1 MSDPW
6 LGLLLVKMATAAGIV
21 VGCSVIAERSGPLLA
36 AMIATLPIS
45 IGPVLV
51 FLALD
56 HDAAFLSQT
65 VLASMGA
72 NLATASMVLVHVLMA
87 QRHGAMLS
95 LGAALALW
103 AVVATALRF
112 VQLPA
117 VAIILATILAY
128 GGLHRLFQP
137 YLDIRPAA
145 APARLWYAIPLRAGC
160 VALLAGTVTV
170 ASSHVGSGW
179 SGTLAALP
187 VVFSSLIAMLQPLI
201 GGPAMAA
208 IVANSALGLMG
219 FGLALAAVH
228 AAAMPLGSW
237 PALLIGLLISVA
249 WNLGLMGLRARRAPA
264 GATRPRTAH
273 R

>member
-1 MSDPW
+1 VSDPW
-6 LGLLLVKMATAAGIV
+6 LGLLLVKMMSAAGIV
-21 VGCSVIAERSGPLLA
+21 VGCSLIAERSGPLLA

-56 HDAAFLSQT
+56 HDATFLSQA
-65 VLASMGA
+65 VFASMGA
-72 NLATASMVLVHVLMA
+72 NLATAAMVLVHVLMA
-87 QRHGAMLS
+87 QRHGTMAS
-95 LGAALALW
+95 LGTALALW
-103 AVVATALRF
+103 AVAATAMSF
-112 VQLPA
+112 VQLPPL
-117 VAIILATILAY
+117 AIILASILAY
-128 GGLHRLFQP
+128 GGLHRLFRP

-145 APARLWYAIPLRAGC
+145 PPARLWYAIPLRAGC

-170 ASSHVGSGW
+170 ASSHVGSAW

-219 FGLALAAVH
+219 FGVALAAVH
-228 AAAMPLGSW
+228 AAAVPLGSW
-237 PALLIGLLISVA
+237 LALLLGLLISVG
-249 WNLGLMGLRARRAPA
+249 WNLALMGLRARRAPV
-264 GATRPRTAH
+264 GARRPQTA
-273 R
+273 RR

>member
-1 MSDPW
+1 VSDPW
-6 LGLLLVKMATAAGIV
+6 LGLLLIKMMSAAGIV
-21 VGCSVIAERSGPLLA
+21 VGCSLIAERSGPLLA

-56 HDAAFLSQT
+56 HDATFISQA
-65 VLASMGA
+65 VFASMGA
-72 NLATASMVLVHVLMA
+72 NLATAAMVLVHVLMA
-87 QRHGAMLS
+87 QRHGTVAS
-95 LGAALALW
+95 LGTALALW
-103 AVVATALRF
+103 AVVATAMRF
-112 VQLPA
+112 VQLPT
-117 VAIILATILAY
+117 VAIILASILAY
-128 GGLHRLFQP
+128 GGLHHLFRP

-145 APARLWYAIPLRAGC
+145 PPERLWYAIPLRAAC

-170 ASSHVGSGW
+170 ASSHVGSAW

-219 FGLALAAVH
+219 FGVALAAVH
-228 AAAMPLGSW
+228 AAAVPLGSW
-237 PALLIGLLISVA
+237 LALLIGLLISVG
-249 WNLGLMGLRARRAPA
+249 WNLALMALRARGAPA
-264 GATRPRTAH
+264 GARR

>member
-6 LGLLLVKMATAAGIV
+6 LGLLLIKMMSAAGIV
-21 VGCSVIAERSGPLLA
+21 VGCSLIAERSGPLLA

-56 HDAAFLSQT
+56 HDATFISQA
-65 VLASMGA
+65 VFASMGA
-72 NLATASMVLVHVLMA
+72 NLATAATVLVHVLMA
-87 QRHGAMLS
+87 QRHGTVAS
-95 LGAALALW
+95 LGTALALW
-103 AVVATALRF
+103 AVVATVMRF

-128 GGLHRLFQP
+128 GGLHRLFRP

-145 APARLWYAIPLRAGC
+145 PPTRLWYAIPLRAAC

-170 ASSHVGSGW
+170 ASSHVGSAW

-219 FGLALAAVH
+219 FGVALAAVH

-237 PALLIGLLISVA
+237 LALLLGLLISVG
-249 WNLGLMGLRARRAPA
+249 WNLALMGLRARRGPA
-264 GATRPRTAH
+264 GARR